1 MASESGSQSDEL
13 VQVRASCARLIRAS
27 DADRRRLERRL
38 HDGLQQRLVA
48 LAVELQ
54 LAESSAGS
62 LGAAD
67 LLGGA
72 HRDVEQALD
81 EARRLAERIHAPLE
95 LGGLAVALRA
105 AAVTAGVRATV
116 EVVEGDS
123 TYPDETARTV
133 YLCWLE
139 ALDAVEGEGA
149 AIRVREEDGRLTFE
163 LSARTGALT
172 GLEHLRDRVEA
183 LGGSLHIDAVPS
195 GGLQALGSLPL

>member
-13 VQVRASCARLIRAS
+13 VQVRASCVRLIRAS

-54 LAESSAGS
+54 LAEASAGP

-116 EVVEGDS
+116 EVEGGS
-123 TYPDETARTV
+123 TYPDEIARTV
-133 YLCWLE
+133 HLCWLE
-139 ALDAVEGEGA
+139 ALDAAEGEGA
-149 AIRVREEDGRLTFE
+149 AIRVREEDGRLTFG

-183 LGGSLHIDAVPS
+183 LGGSLHLDAVPS